1 MTISQERLKELQNI
15 KDSEIDTSDI
25 PELDEQFWQKARRVE
40 PILQETVLIKLEPDI
55 INWFKHQNPNY
66 QSIINQ
72 VLRDYI
78 NRQKLELILM
88 KVN

>member
-1 MTISQERLKELQNI
+1 MTISPERLKELQNI

-55 INWFKHQNPNY
+55 VNWFKHKNPNY
-66 QSIINQ
+66 QSMINQ

-78 NRQKLELILM
+78 NQQKSE
-88 KVN
+88 

>member
-1 MTISQERLKELQNI
+1 MTISPERLKELQNI

-40 PILQETVLIKLEPDI
+40 PIPQETVLIKLEPDI
-55 INWFKHQNPNY
+55 VNWFKHQSPNY
-66 QSIINQ
+66 KTIINQ

-78 NRQKLELILM
+78 NQQKSE
-88 KVN
+88 

>member
-1 MTISQERLKELQNI
+1 MSISPERLKELQNI

-55 INWFKHQNPNY
+55 VNWFQRQNPNY
-66 QSIINQ
+66 QTMINQ

-78 NRQKLELILM
+78 EQQKPE
-88 KVN
+88 